1 MTMAAIDTLIERL
14 HEMAVTVP
22 VGQLELL
29 AGVLDTASRPDME
42 SRQRASALVASPR
55 FKAAVAD
62 LWAAWE
68 SAESVN
74 GPSLALALRAAA
86 HNANRM
92 RAASSLE
99 VVWTGPASPAVP
111 VRHSAQVIENL
122 IDTARQRLIIVSF
135 AAYRVESVEQRL
147 VEAARRGVVIDLVLE
162 TTEDSKGH
170 LDHEAA
176 DAFDALAGTA
186 NFWVWPGKLRP
197 ANGAVLHAKAAIRD
211 ATAALITSAN
221 LTGRA
226 LNSNMEL
233 GLLVSGGPVPVRLTN
248 HFDALMS
255 GGTLIRL

>member
-1 MTMAAIDTLIERL
+1 MTQSDALIERL

-22 VGQLELL
+22 AGQLALL
-29 AGVLDTASRPDME
+29 AGVLDTTSKPDME
-42 SRQRASALVASPR
+42 SRQRASALVASHR

-62 LWAAWE
+62 LWATWE
-68 SAESVN
+68 ADPAVS
-74 GPSLALALRAAA
+74 GPTLALALRAAA
-86 HNANRM
+86 HNAERM

-135 AAYRVESVEQRL
+135 AAYRVEAVEQRL
-147 VEAARRGVVIDLVLE
+147 MEAAERGVVIDLVLE
-162 TTEDSKGH
+162 TKEDSNGR

-176 DAFDALAGTA
+176 DAFDALAGAA

-233 GLLVSGGPVPVRLTN
+233 GLIASGGPVPRRLAD
-248 HFDALMS
+248 HFHALMS
-255 GGTLIRL
+255 SGTLVQL

>member
-1 MTMAAIDTLIERL
+1 MAVSDQLVECL
-14 HEMAVTVP
+14 HEMAVAVP

-29 AGVLDTASRPDME
+29 ADVLDTVSKPDME

-68 SAESVN
+68 SAVSVS

-86 HNANRM
+86 HNADRM

-135 AAYRVESVEQRL
+135 AAYRVETVEERL
-147 VEAARRGVVIDLVLE
+147 VEAASRGVTVDLVLE
-162 TTEDSKGH
+162 TTEDSKGR

-176 DAFDALAGTA
+176 NAFDALRHIAR
-186 NFWVWPGKLRP
+186 FWVWPGKLRP
-197 ANGAVLHAKAAIRD
+197 DDGAVLHAKAAIRD
-211 ATAALITSAN
+211 GSLALITSAN

-233 GLLVSGGPVPVRLTN
+233 GLLVGGGPIPGRLN
-248 HFDALMS
+248 DHFDSLMS
-255 GGTLIRL
+255 SGTLVSI